1 MAAMARATTSRKSW
15 IEKHADR
22 RVAEVKTA
30 HKDFA
35 DIKAGQSM
43 VLPMPRDIEA
53 VVRRMKYGSSLD
65 MPRLRSALAKK
76 YKADVACPVVTGIQF
91 RTLAEAVGEQLDQ
104 GISPTDLPPVWRAM
118 PPDAP
123 IWRKLENGK
132 AKLMALGRVE
142 ELDE

>member
-1 MAAMARATTSRKSW
+1 MARATKSRKSW
-15 IEKHADR
+15 VERRADR

-30 HKDFA
+30 PKDFA
-35 DIKAGQSM
+35 DIKAGQRM

-53 VVRRMKYGSSLD
+53 AVRKVKYGSSLD
-65 MPRLRSALAKK
+65 MRELRSTLAKK
-76 YKADVACPVVTGIQF
+76 YMADIACPVVTGIQL

-118 PPDAP
+118 PLDAP

-132 AKLMALGRVE
+132 AKLLALRHGE